1 MVRSLA
7 ALAMTILLV
16 APVSAASL
24 DQAKA
29 AKHVCEQNNGYLQVM
44 PGAPGG
50 TQALVDSINAQRK
63 AAYGQIGAK
72 NGITADQVGVLTAQK
87 VIKQAPQNACR

>member
-1 MVRSLA
+1 MVRRLA
-7 ALAMTILLV
+7 ALAVTILLI

-29 AKHVCEQNNGYLQVM
+29 AKHVCEQTNGYLRVM

-50 TQALVDSINAQRK
+50 TQALVDNINAQRK
-63 AAYGQIGAK
+63 AAYAQIGAK
-72 NGITADQVGVLTAQK
+72 NGVAADQVGILTAQK